1 MVAEEDLVAA
11 VTLVAAAVAALVSAE
26 HLILGEAALVRRVQ
40 TLVEWAT
47 AEAEADSACLVLRVE
62 SGTLRVGPRAF
73 VRLSRHDHLCCRARA
88 DIRLVA

>member
-1 MVAEEDLVAA
+1 MVVAAVTSVAA

-26 HLILGEAALVRRVQ
+26 YLILGAAALVGRVQ

-47 AEAEADSACLVLRVE
+47 AEADSACLVLRVE